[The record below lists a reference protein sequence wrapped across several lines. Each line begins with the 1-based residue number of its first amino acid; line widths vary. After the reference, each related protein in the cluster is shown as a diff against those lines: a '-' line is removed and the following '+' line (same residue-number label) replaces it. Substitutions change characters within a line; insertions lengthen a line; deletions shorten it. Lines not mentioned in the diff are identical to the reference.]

1 MRSAWRNFRGT
12 VTRPAR
18 TFADLETDPHAAR
31 DGAVV
36 LLAVCVVYT
45 LILLIFLG
53 RGYPAAA
60 RSVLDLTPEDQYVAQ
75 VWYQGPLFFSTTAIT
90 AAVLVLLSRVGGRP
104 TGYGIAFARISLA
117 TAVPFAV
124 TTMVVEAAVGLL
136 LAAGVLEPADLLA
149 WMTGPGSWFALL
161 YQVVGVAWLTVL
173 VMVATRATLRRGWL
187 VAIPA
192 GMVLLVVYAL
202 PVALLIR

>member
-1 MRSAWRNFRGT
+1 
-12 VTRPAR
+12 
-18 TFADLETDPHAAR
+18 
-31 DGAVV
+31 
-36 LLAVCVVYT
+36 
-45 LILLIFLG
+45 
-53 RGYPAAA
+53 
-60 RSVLDLTPEDQYVAQ
+60 
-75 VWYQGPLFFSTTAIT
+75 
-90 AAVLVLLSRVGGRP
+90 
-104 TGYGIAFARISLA
+104 
-117 TAVPFAV
+117 
-124 TTMVVEAAVGLL
+124 MVVEAAVGLL

>member
-53 RGYPAAA
+53 RG
-60 RSVLDLTPEDQYVAQ
+60 
-75 VWYQGPLFFSTTAIT
+75 
-90 AAVLVLLSRVGGRP
+90 
-104 TGYGIAFARISLA
+104 
-117 TAVPFAV
+117 
-124 TTMVVEAAVGLL
+124 
-136 LAAGVLEPADLLA
+136 
-149 WMTGPGSWFALL
+149 
-161 YQVVGVAWLTVL
+161 
-173 VMVATRATLRRGWL
+173 
-187 VAIPA
+187 
-192 GMVLLVVYAL
+192 
-202 PVALLIR
+202 